1 MFDEEEY
8 SRMDVNWLES
18 GLEYLLK
25 EHKELE
31 SVKIGSVNIGKS
43 KCTDRS
49 LQAIFSFPN
58 MKSIHLEKCD
68 IRGEIDATT
77 PKLALKVL
85 KLVYCCELTRVGL
98 LNLLNLIDGKSLT
111 ELDVHLSTSCNNHN
125 VFSKI
130 SSCATTFPN
139 LEVLNIIFYKMTE
152 ENLYAFL
159 ERSGDKLKNLNLRHS
174 EISLDSIC
182 YLPITFPWLEILD
195 LGFCRNLTDAGF
207 LSLLNRVGVQLTRL
221 DINRNSL
228 SLSQAD
234 SLNVTFPKLKELY
247 MEGCCN
253 ITDSGFISLLN
264 RVGAQLTSLNIKRNS
279 LSLSQVDS
287 LTATFPKLVELDM
300 EDCRN
305 ITDFGFL
312 SLLNRAGRLSSFR
325 IINIDKTNVSAA
337 CVADL
342 RTKCPRIQLV
352 STSIDLR
359 YW

>member
-1 MFDEEEY
+1 MFSGIDLKMFDEEEY

-31 SVKIGSVNIGKS
+31 SVKIGSVKIGKS

-159 ERSGDKLKNLNLRHS
+159 ERSGDKLKNLNLRHT

-207 LSLLNRVGVQLTRL
+207 ISLLNKVGVKLTKL
-221 DINRNSL
+221 VIKRNSM
-228 SLSQAD
+228 SLAQAD
-234 SLNVTFPKLKELY
+234 TLTSTFPKLNYLD
-247 MEGCCN
+247 MEGCHN
-253 ITDSGFISLLN
+253 ITDS
-264 RVGAQLTSLNIKRNS
+264 
-279 LSLSQVDS
+279 
-287 LTATFPKLVELDM
+287 
-300 EDCRN
+300 
-305 ITDFGFL
+305 GFL
-312 SLLNRAGRLSSFR
+312 SLLNRAGCLSSFR

-342 RTKCPRIQLV
+342 RTKCPRIQMT
-352 STSIDLR
+352 STSIDNI

>member
-1 MFDEEEY
+1 MYNNYYGVDFSVLEE
-8 SRMDVNWLES
+8 D
-18 GLEYLLK
+18 LEYLLEK
-25 EHKELE
+25 HQEVE
-31 SVKIGSVNIGKS
+31 SVKLAGSCFKD
-43 KCTDRS
+43 KS
-49 LQAIFSFPN
+49 LQAIFSHQT
-58 MKSIHLEKCD
+58 MKSIDLKNSD
-68 IRGEIDATT
+68 VTGEIDVNTT
-77 PKLALKVL
+77 KLALKVL
-85 KLVYCCELTRVGL
+85 KLRGCDKLTDIGFLR
-98 LNLLNLIDGKSLT
+98 LLNLIDGKSLT
-111 ELDVHLSTSCNNHN
+111 ELDVDLSTCYNNHK

-130 SSCATTFPN
+130 SSCETTFPN

-152 ENLYAFL
+152 ENLNVFL

-221 DINRNSL
+221 DINSNSL